1 MMVARRISSLGAPPF
16 TRKLRVPS
24 LHVIG
29 RADGI
34 IPMRDSLSLADRFA
48 DPVIIEHPC
57 GHVIPDDPAI
67 TTRIAD
73 FVASHGKVANPGTAG
88 A

>member
-1 MMVARRISSLGAPPF
+1 
-16 TRKLRVPS
+16 
-24 LHVIG
+24 
-29 RADGI
+29 
-34 IPMRDSLSLADRFA
+34 MRDSLSLADRFA